1 MNELTSLWDGW
12 TKQCFGA
19 AADYHG
25 KRCATRYAS
34 LRSMATT
41 GKAKAVTEL
50 YERVAGHLRTRYDI
64 PATFSIQ
71 SHTTIYTGFRSRNAD
86 VIIYANDVLR
96 LTPDDFR
103 RIDLET
109 QIAAAVEPLVES
121 ANELLRAVEPRSS
134 LAARG

>member
-12 TKQCFGA
+12 TNQCFGA
-19 AADYHG
+19 PVDYHG
-25 KRCATRYAS
+25 KRCATNYAS
-34 LRSMATT
+34 LRSRTT
-41 GKAKAVTEL
+41 AGKAKAVTEL
-50 YERVAGHLRTRYDI
+50 YERVADHLRTRYDI

-71 SHTTIYTGFRSRNAD
+71 SRTATYTGFRSRNND

-103 RIDLET
+103 RIDIET

-121 ANELLRAVEPRSS
+121 VEVCV
-134 LAARG
+134 AK